1 MTSDELDM
9 SKNVTQNHPIV
20 LLLISTLCAILFSSC
35 GETMAPEDYETAT
48 STGGTIEERYLKHG
62 SHEVSYFEVETTEKW
77 SKYEVY
83 YPAALKES
91 DRKYPVLV
99 MVNGS
104 GVRGSRYTAVFRH
117 YASWGF
123 IVIGNEHDTSF
134 AGDSAD
140 ASLAYIIKQNEDPE
154 SVLYQKADLDR
165 VGIVGHSQGGVGV
178 FAAITAQPHSG
189 MYRAAVSLSPVPEES
204 AKAIRWGYDASKVKT
219 PVMVLA
225 GTENDCIS
233 LKQLSALYS
242 HINSGKATA
251 RRSKTNHPEM
261 LFSADGYVT
270 AWFMWFLQDDKEA
283 AKAFIGEKPELLT
296 NPLYRDQ
303 KADLGSLALPNEAE
317 TEKIRG
323 MGTKQ

>member
-1 MTSDELDM
+1 M
-9 SKNVTQNHPIV
+9 KHAAV
-20 LLLISTLCAILFSSC
+20 LAAAAICAILFSSC

-48 STGGTIEERYLKHG
+48 STGGSIEERYLKHG
-62 SHEVSYFEVETTEKW
+62 SHDVSYFEVETSEKW

-83 YPAALKES
+83 YPAALKET

-104 GVRGSRYTAVFRH
+104 GVRGSRYPAVFRH

-140 ASLAYIIKQNEDPE
+140 ASLAYIIRQNEDPG
-154 SVLYQKADLDR
+154 SVLYQKVDLDR
-165 VGIVGHSQGGVGV
+165 VGIIGHSQGGVGV
-178 FAAITAQPHSG
+178 FAAITEQPRSG

-204 AKAIRWGYDASKVKT
+204 AKAIRWGYDAFKVKI
-219 PVMVLA
+219 PIMVLA

-242 HINSGKATA
+242 HISSGKVAA

-270 AWFMWFLQDDKEA
+270 AWFMWLLQDDKEA
-283 AKAFIGEKPELLT
+283 AKAFTGDKPELLT
-296 NPLYRDQ
+296 NPLYQDR
-303 KADLGSLALPNEAE
+303 KTDLSSLSVPDEAE
-317 TEKIRG
+317 IKQNRG
-323 MGTKQ
+323 TG

>member
-1 MTSDELDM
+1 
-9 SKNVTQNHPIV
+9 
-20 LLLISTLCAILFSSC
+20 
-35 GETMAPEDYETAT
+35 MAPEDYETAT
-48 STGGTIEERYLKHG
+48 STGGVIEERYLKHG
-62 SHEVSYFEVETTEKW
+62 PHDVSYFEAETTEKW

-91 DRKYPVLV
+91 GRKYPVLV

-104 GVRGSRYTAVFRH
+104 GVRGSRYPAVFRH

-123 IVIGNEHDTSF
+123 IVVGNEHDTSF

-140 ASLAYIIKQNEDPE
+140 ANLAFIVRQNEDPE
-154 SVLYQKADLDR
+154 SALYRKADLDR

-178 FAAITAQPHSG
+178 FAAITAQPRSG

-204 AKAIRWGYDASKVKT
+204 AKAIRWGYDASKVKI

-242 HINSGKATA
+242 HIGSGKVTA
-251 RRSKTNHPEM
+251 RRSKAGHPEM

-270 AWFMWFLQDDKEA
+270 AWFMWLLQDDQEA
-283 AKAFIGEKPELLT
+283 AKAFTGEKPELPT
-296 NPLYRDQ
+296 NPLYQDQ
-303 KADLGSLALPNEAE
+303 KTDLNALSVPDEAE
-317 TEKIRG
+317 T
-323 MGTKQ
+323 KQN

>member
-1 MTSDELDM
+1 MKRE
-9 SKNVTQNHPIV
+9 NTQRHHIA
-20 LLLISTLCAILFSSC
+20 LLLISAVCAILFSSC
-35 GETMAPEDYETAT
+35 GETMAPEDYETVT
-48 STGGTIEERYLKHG
+48 STGSVIEERYLKHG
-62 SHEVSYFEVETTEKW
+62 SHDVSYFEVETTEKW
-77 SKYEVY
+77 TKYEVY

-140 ASLAYIIKQNEDPE
+140 ASLAYIIKQNEDAE
-154 SVLYQKADLDR
+154 SALYKKVNLDK

-189 MYRAAVSLSPVPEES
+189 LYKAAVSLSPVPEES
-204 AKAIRWGYDASKVKT
+204 AKAIRWGYDASKVKI
-219 PVMVLA
+219 PIMVLA

-233 LKQLSALYS
+233 LKQLLALYS
-242 HINSGKATA
+242 HINSGKVTA
-251 RRSKTNHPEM
+251 RRSMTNHPEM

-270 AWFMWFLQDDKEA
+270 AWFMWLLQDDKEA
-283 AKAFIGEKPELLT
+283 AQAFIGEKPELLT
-296 NPLYRDQ
+296 NPLYQDQ
-303 KADLGSLALPNEAE
+303 KADLGSLSVPDEVE
-317 TEKIRG
+317 TEKLMG
-323 MGTKQ
+323 MRK